1 MVGGIS
7 VWQLL
12 ILLLIVVLVFG
23 TKRLR
28 NIGSDLGS
36 AVKGFRKGLEEVIL
50 VERFFEERVDEP
62 GGQPCLEIRWVHS
75 GDENPKCRWLLD
87 LYLCKKPQ
95 PIVSRHS
102 VVGNYRKEG
111 PLR

>member
-7 VWQLL
+7 GWQLM

-36 AVKGFRKGLEEVIL
+36 AIKGFRKGMEEDPAA
-50 VERFFEERVDEP
+50 EETEQLSSEAMSSSTSDADETENTPEPRQP
-62 GGQPCLEIRWVHS
+62 GTDV
-75 GDENPKCRWLLD
+75 
-87 LYLCKKPQ
+87 
-95 PIVSRHS
+95 
-102 VVGNYRKEG
+102 
-111 PLR
+111 